1 MPDPDGS
8 FWESPWRFLPAPLPR
23 GPVIPG
29 GSVLPRTGYHPAC
42 RSIIVHAAMIRRL
55 LLAAA
60 AVLLAPLGAEAG
72 LLELG
77 AAGGEER
84 NGPEVVLPA
93 PGSVSVAAWNGAGSP
108 ETAEAGPVAPE
119 SWALHR
125 GWIASAVLVETV
137 SSGVLHRLRLL
148 RAGHGARKLDLP
160 PPSHD

>member
-1 MPDPDGS
+1 MPDPDRS

-23 GPVIPG
+23 GPVIAG

-84 NGPEVVLPA
+84 NRPEVVLHA
-93 PGSVSVAAWNGAGSP
+93 PGSASVAVWDGAGSP
-108 ETAEAGPVAPE
+108 ETAEAGPVGPE

-125 GWIASAVLVETV
+125 RWVAPAVLVETV
-137 SSGVLHRLRLL
+137 PSGVLHRLRLL